1 MKWLLL
7 ICLISASPAMADC
20 PELPD
25 RSHERTE
32 LLQQLKI
39 ADTYNKGS
47 AAIASMW
54 LFWRVAP
61 DEISQEMLGNGIKR
75 IRMADYLAAE
85 DALARLVKYCPEYA
99 EGYNQLAFA
108 HFLQGEYKQ
117 SLNGL
122 DRTLE
127 IEPLHFGALSGKA
140 LIYIKQGREDIAQ
153 VFLRRAI
160 GINPWLNERFLLRS
174 VKGSDD
180 L

>member
-1 MKWLLL
+1 
-7 ICLISASPAMADC
+7 MADC
-20 PELPD
+20 PELPG
-25 RSHERTE
+25 RSQERTE
-32 LLQQLKI
+32 LLQQLKS

-54 LFWRVAP
+54 LFWRAAP
-61 DEISQEMLGNGIKR
+61 DEISQEMLDNGINS
-75 IRMADYLAAE
+75 IRVADYIAAE
-85 DALARLVKYCPEYA
+85 DVLMRLVKYCPLYA

-108 HFLQGEYKQ
+108 YFLQGNYEQ
-117 SLNGL
+117 SLAELG
-122 DRTLE
+122 RTLE

-153 VFLRRAI
+153 VFLRRAVDV
-160 GINPWLNERFLLRS
+160 NPWLNERFLLRP